1 MAEQKQELADIVE
14 KVRFEQNR
22 DDRTPLGGVPEYQGS
37 DHLLLT
43 INNATDIQVHGVKSG
58 IKMKSSTDIHGPSS

>member
-1 MAEQKQELADIVE
+1 MAEQKQELAEIVE
-14 KVRFEQNR
+14 RVKFEQER

-43 INNATDIQVHGVKSG
+43 IDNATSLQLHGTKSG
-58 IKMKSSTDIHGPSS
+58 IHMKSSTDLRGASS